1 MLEAA
6 PSRAGCRSGTGSA
19 SRTPSAT
26 GCPPGRR
33 TASERRLRLRSRL
46 RWWRSAVMPLF
57 TAAGIQAVDVAQPV
71 DPGPVNKAR
80 WLFNVVAES
89 QGSKEN

>member
-1 MLEAA
+1 
-6 PSRAGCRSGTGSA
+6 
-19 SRTPSAT
+19 
-26 GCPPGRR
+26 
-33 TASERRLRLRSRL
+33 
-46 RWWRSAVMPLF
+46 MPLF